1 MQSIPA
7 ATLRAQLAADMK
19 EAVLQAQIEQLARTL
34 GWLVYHTHDSRRSQ
48 AGFPDLVLVH
58 ARQRRVLWRE
68 LKTQKG
74 RVRPEGHV
82 TAVDGLSRVQQL
94 RLLGN
99 GVVPLQAA
107 HAVLQLLDMARIEV
121 AA

>member
-74 RVRPEGHV
+74 RVRPEQRDWLDALTRAGEDAAIWRPSDLIEGRV
-82 TAVDGLSRVQQL
+82 TQELSDR
-94 RLLGN
+94 
-99 GVVPLQAA
+99 
-107 HAVLQLLDMARIEV
+107 DEV